1 MHQYQ
6 CTSCE
11 AVRTMHKQPDCCP
24 YCHGHMR
31 HINGHAKFNN
41 PGFDFVST
49 PEHAWLLVPRHALA
63 SVNIEPDQLSKASR
77 RSRAQ
82 IYALCEE
89 EDAIPFMDRWQTR
102 FGIINIRE
110 NVLSPNVVVG
120 WPQLDGIPKE
130 SFA

>member
-1 MHQYQ
+1 MHQYK

-11 AVRTMHKQPDCCP
+11 AVETLNNHPDCCS
-24 YCHGHMR
+24 YCRGHMAPVDCDAITDL
-31 HINGHAKFNN
+31 HL
-41 PGFDFVST
+41 FDFIST
-49 PEHAWLLVPRHALA
+49 PEEAWLLVPRHALA

-77 RSRAQ
+77 CSRAQ

-89 EDAIPFMDRWQTR
+89 EDAIPFMDRWQIR

-110 NVLSPNVVVG
+110 NVLSPNVVEG
-120 WPQLDGIPKE
+120 WPQLDSIQKE